1 MHAACNRWPDGVKLG
16 AVASMPHDN
25 KEVHVMKPALRTGSR
40 LRRWFTLAGCVLGV
54 TLLLAAYDAAATTLV
69 AMDLPTLTQGADRVL
84 LGTVEKVESHYLA
97 EGSSYIV
104 TDVTIR
110 CERELLGVPA
120 GSRFTVRHLGGVV
133 GELGQRV
140 HGEASYRVGEQ
151 VLLFAKERGG
161 AFFSMGM
168 AQGAMH
174 VFSDSRGVLRVDVAL
189 DQAELI
195 APAGQA
201 IPSESGRP
209 LDDVLSAVRSL
220 LAERARQSK
229 PAPLTQPA
237 TVRPAGG
244 RP

>member
-1 MHAACNRWPDGVKLG
+1 
-16 AVASMPHDN
+16 
-25 KEVHVMKPALRTGSR
+25 MKRNLLNDYA
-40 LRRWFTLAGCVLGV
+40 LRRWARRAGCVLGMSIC
-54 TLLLAAYDAAATTLV
+54 LWMGAASATSLTAL
-69 AMDLPTLTQGADRVL
+69 DLPTLSHGADRVL
-84 LGTVEKVESHYLA
+84 LGTVERVDSHFL
-97 EGSSYIV
+97 GDGGSYIV

-120 GSRFTVRHLGGVV
+120 GSRFVVRHLGGVV

-140 HGEASYRVGEQ
+140 HGEASYRAGEQ